1 MNLLEFTVTGNQL
14 TVQAEPVSTGG
25 SVNYDKCSFEFDSEW
40 NGFERTAVFGMG
52 RDTYRV
58 ALNENDSCFIP
69 SPCMENEGIITIG
82 VFGTNDDTVIATNA
96 VAHHIEEGISDLGA
110 WFEEDYSLVLRAV
123 SNMES
128 RVGNCL
134 RELNENFE
142 NVMAQ
147 IRRNGVITPD
157 IISADCSPDDWYI
170 PNEFDGAEELENLAG
185 DDVIQSVLN
194 YRFNALCRDF
204 PAYVSREKLG
214 NDESGE
220 YPVYA
225 YKFTPAH
232 YEKTVLVTG
241 AIHGTEAKITIGLS
255 NFFNELCR
263 HSKGD
268 RTLTYLK
275 NTVKFVVI
283 PIVNSYGVA
292 NGTLYN
298 SNEVDIG
305 YNFPY
310 RWMDCPMEN
319 KGSIQS
325 DQAETRLLT
334 DYAEMLHTDRMAAAV
349 DFHISSTAV
358 AGKSI
363 YYPRFKNNCINALAK
378 FVNTFN
384 YEIENGIKTKSILAP
399 SILSTFT
406 NYLANEYGINTC
418 EAVWSDEVYG
428 DGNDSYTKLTEFIG
442 NLLYVMAKNSSFTC
456 KCGSEPFVKYFT
468 WRGES
473 DEFTIP
479 DVNPPIRMG
488 MTNFRLSIDAP
499 CIINMQGYVVVN
511 VMNACTLTVNPV
523 LWQENSPEQSYNE
536 RASVVTYRLK
546 YDFEPGVHVIPISS
560 VLQAYAT
567 GYNHTEDVAFCGD
580 VRFVLAFSVIDE
592 SAAEVKAFTAVF
604 TGIPSNM
611 GKCVEVIKPLGYTT
625 DYDEDDIPTQK
636 ILYPLEKIETEDGK
650 FDD

>member
-1 MNLLEFTVTGNQL
+1 MNLLEFTVTGNHL
-14 TVQAEPVSTGG
+14 TISTEPVSTGG

-40 NGFERTAVFGMG
+40 DGFEKTAVFGMG

-58 ALNENDSCFIP
+58 ALDENDSCFIP
-69 SPCMENEGIITIG
+69 SPCMENEGIITVG
-82 VFGTNDDTVIATNA
+82 VFGTNDDTVIASNA
-96 VAHHIEEGISDLGA
+96 VAHHVEEGISDLGD

-128 RVGNCL
+128 RVGDCL

-142 NVMAQ
+142 NVMTQ
-147 IRRNGVITPD
+147 IRRNVVITPES
-157 IISADCSPDDWYI
+157 ISAESPDDWYV
-170 PNEFDGAEELENLAG
+170 PNEFIDAEDLENVIG
-185 DDVIQSVLN
+185 DGNVQSLLN
-194 YRFNALCRDF
+194 YRFDSLCRDF
-204 PAYVSREKLG
+204 PYYVSREKLG

-225 YKFTPAH
+225 YKFTPSH
-232 YEKTVLVTG
+232 YEKTIIVTG
-241 AIHGTEAKITIGLS
+241 ATHGTDAKITVGLS

-263 HSKGD
+263 HNKGD
-268 RTLTYLK
+268 RILSYLK
-275 NTVKFVVI
+275 NAVKFVVI
-283 PIVNSYGVA
+283 PVVNPYGVA
-292 NGTLYN
+292 NGMLYN

-334 DYAEMLHTDRMAAAV
+334 DYAELLHTDRLSAAV
-349 DFHISSTAV
+349 DFRIGTKAV

-363 YYPRFKNNCINALAK
+363 YYPRFKNNCINALSE
-378 FVNTFN
+378 FVNKFN
-384 YEIENGIKTKSILAP
+384 YEIESGTKTKSILAP

-406 NYLANEYGINTC
+406 NYLADEYGINTC

-428 DGNDSYTKLTEFIG
+428 DGNDGYTKLTEFIG
-442 NLLYVMAKNSSFTC
+442 NLLYVMAKNSSFIC

-468 WRGES
+468 WIGDC
-473 DEFTIP
+473 DEFVIP

-488 MTNFRLSIDAP
+488 MTNYRFSLDAP
-499 CIINMQGYVVVN
+499 CILNMQGYVVVD
-511 VMNACTLTVNPV
+511 VRESCTLTVNPI
-523 LWQENSPEQSYNE
+523 LWQENSPEQTYND
-536 RASVVTYRLK
+536 RASMVTFRHK
-546 YDFEPGVHVIPISS
+546 YDFEPGTHVIPISS

-567 GYNHTEDVAFCGD
+567 SYNHSEDTAFCGD
-580 VRFVLAFSVIDE
+580 VCFSLAFSVLDA
-592 SAAEVKAFTAVF
+592 SSAEVKAFTAVL
-604 TGIPSNM
+604 TGIPSNL
-611 GKCVEVIKPLGYTT
+611 GRSVEVIKPYGESVDFGPT
-625 DYDEDDIPTQK
+625 DFPTQR
-636 ILYPLEKIETEDGK
+636 ILFPKETVVTQDSK